1 MNARFLVIAAL
12 ALVAFGQTSGIK
24 VILGGKGWSLAGK
37 DLTPGQTVPANAQ
50 ITGASGESSDLLLDC
65 GPGAGSLSYSCKNAP
80 CMVMACR
87 TNLENVNVQRVDA
100 LPRESS
106 GSFFSAL
113 FRRDPAPVALLASR
127 AAGNISDA
135 VVTQTGDQVH
145 LAPALNRVLE
155 GKYCF
160 RFTPLPET
168 NRSTIET
175 ATMNWDRTSDAEGLL
190 SAPKLRP
197 GLYSV
202 EKSNS
207 DAEGACTFDP
217 DTPRAWILVTPE
229 AEFAHTNQVWTEF
242 KQKLRA
248 MEDENVSPDVV
259 RTTRHAILAHL
270 ADSAEAR

>member
-1 MNARFLVIAAL
+1 MNARSLVLTAL
-12 ALVAFGQTSGIK
+12 ALVAFGQSTAIK

-37 DLTPGQTVPANAQ
+37 ELKPGQTVPESAE
-50 ITGASGESSDLLLDC
+50 ITGGPGESSDLLLDC
-65 GPGAGSLSYSCKNAP
+65 GPSVGSLAYSCKMAQ
-80 CMVMACR
+80 CQVTACR
-87 TNLENVNVQRVDA
+87 TNPGNVNVQRVDA
-100 LPRESS
+100 VPRESS
-106 GSFFSAL
+106 GSFFLAL

-127 AAGNISDA
+127 AAGDISDS
-135 VVTQTGDQVH
+135 VVAQTGDQVH

-168 NRSTIET
+168 NRSTIQT

-207 DAEGACTFDP
+207 DAEGECKFDP
-217 DTPRAWILVTPE
+217 DTARAWILITPDS
-229 AEFAHTNQVWTEF
+229 EFPHVSEVWTGF
-242 KQKLRA
+242 KEKLRA
-248 MEDENVSPDVV
+248 MEDAGASPDVV

-270 ADSAEAR
+270 ADSVEAR